1 MRFTISREAL
11 LRPLQVVGGV
21 VEKRQTLPILSNIL
35 VQAAGKSLTFTGT
48 DLEVEL
54 TSSVELEST
63 NTGEITLPA
72 RKFIDICRSL
82 PEEAL
87 IEVSVE
93 EEKATVKSGRSRFT
107 LATLRASDFPAT
119 DAMAGGF
126 EFDMPQGQLKRLI
139 EQTQF

>member
-1 MRFTISREAL
+1 MRFSISREAL

-35 VQAAGKSLTFTGT
+35 VQAGGGNLTFTGT

-54 TSSVELEST
+54 TATAAMDGADS
-63 NTGEITLPA
+63 GETTLPA

-82 PEEAL
+82 PEEAT

-93 EEKATVKSGRSRFT
+93 EDKATVKSGRS
-107 LATLRASDFPAT
+107 
-119 DAMAGGF
+119 
-126 EFDMPQGQLKRLI
+126 
-139 EQTQF
+139 